1 MSSFTLLNTLYQI
14 DPNRSGYLIYGMYGN
29 NFGNKLNMKVI
40 KKFHVNTCSIYLTR
54 NFSHNN
60 IK

>member
-29 NFGNKLNMKVI
+29 NFGNIL
-40 KKFHVNTCSIYLTR
+40 
-54 NFSHNN
+54 N
-60 IK
+60 IKII